1 MKKTL
6 LLSALT
12 CGLLLS
18 TTAIQA
24 KSDTKT
30 LVQHQITDSKKAF
43 KQAPKEII
51 EGLQD
56 TSKAVRYLQHK
67 KIDEAKKLL
76 SDATEKFDKALK
88 DNPALDIVPLDEQI
102 AVYEN
107 LSSAK
112 EIEDILTAAQ
122 EMLAHYDVEGAR
134 EVLAPLK
141 DEMDIMTTSIPMKLF
156 PDATK
161 EAKKALDNKDIKKA
175 LEILAGAFD
184 TMVEEYAVIPLP
196 LLNAQDLILDAAA
209 LDKTKKEDATALL
222 DAAKKE
228 LNKAKVLGYTNS
240 KSPEYKA
247 LVDQIDAVK
256 KEIKGKNIVEKMYD
270 KLKSD
275 FSALVHKSKV
285 TKVNKAEAKVN
296 KFQKKEAKKAIKD
309 TATFDKDA
317 KKDEAKTIQ
326 K

>member
-12 CGLLLS
+12 CGLLLT

-51 EGLQD
+51 TALQD
-56 TSKAVRYLQHK
+56 SYKAVQYLQHK

-76 SDATEKFDKALK
+76 NDATQKFDKALK
-88 DNPALDIVPLDEQI
+88 DNPALDVVPLDEQV

-107 LSSAK
+107 LSSSK
-112 EIEDILTAAQ
+112 EIQKVLDTVKDMIE
-122 EMLAHYDVEGAR
+122 HHDVQGAR
-134 EVLAPLK
+134 EVLDPLR
-141 DEMDIMTTSIPMKLF
+141 DEMDIVTTSIPMKLF

-161 EAKKALDNKDIKKA
+161 EAQKALDKKDVKKALT
-175 LEILAGAFD
+175 ILAGAFN
-184 TMVEEYAVIPLP
+184 TLVEDYAVIPLP

-209 LDKTKKEDATALL
+209 LDKTKKEDATTLL
-222 DAAKKE
+222 DAAKAE

-296 KFQKKEAKKAIKD
+296 KFEKKEAKKAINEKS
-309 TATFDKDA
+309 TFGKEAT
-317 KKDEAKTIQ
+317 KDEAKTIQ